1 MKRVCVAVA
10 LAAIGVSSQATDVG
24 VSVQVNQPGVYGRI
38 DIGQVATPPAVIY
51 QQPVIIAPPPRTV
64 VVQQQPI
71 YLRVPPGHAK
81 HWSKHCAE
89 YNACG
94 QRVYFVQ
101 ETWYQQHYVPA
112 QQGGGDHDD
121 HDKGHGKGNKGKG
134 HGKGHDKD

>member
-1 MKRVCVAVA
+1 MKQVCVAVA

-112 QQGGGDHDD
+112 QQGGDRDDD
-121 HDKGHGKGNKGKG
+121 HDKGHGKGHGKGKG
-134 HGKGHDKD
+134 KGKD